1 MTKKFTV
8 QCYVTYTQ
16 AYEVEA
22 ESEDEAIEK
31 AKWLDI
37 NEKELV
43 FIGTDTYEVLEDD
56 ASTDTNEDTNP

>member
-8 QCYVTYTQ
+8 QCYVTYSQ

-22 ESEDEAIEK
+22 ENEQEAIEK
-31 AKWLDI
+31 AQWLDI
-37 NEKELV
+37 NDNELV

-56 ASTDTNEDTNP
+56 ESTETNEDTNY